1 MLRPLRPTAPLFRQA
16 IRLVNKSPKPPQAAP
31 PLSQD
36 EIAATKLKYRRI
48 IWTVAF
54 AAVIITGTIY
64 GAGLKTQ
71 REWKTE
77 KKKVEQLSADQ
88 RIAMLEQHRA
98 DLVRQ
103 KREIEAKL
111 AEVRARSQ
119 QTDR

>member
-1 MLRPLRPTAPLFRQA
+1 MLRPLRPTTPLLRHA
-16 IRLVNKSPKPPQAAP
+16 IRIANGASKTPQTAP

-77 KKKVEQLSADQ
+77 KEKVEQLSADQ
-88 RIAMLEQHRA
+88 RIALLEQHRA
-98 DLVRQ
+98 DLMRQ

-119 QTDR
+119 REER